1 MFIERDIS
9 LAGPLIEEMN
19 KPNKIDFNTIFGE
32 LDNLCLKLLKMNPVG
47 RCFEN
52 SPEKDISG
60 IYLFSENGK
69 PVYVGR
75 SRNIRN
81 RYNGHINSSPYSA
94 SFAFLLARDKTG
106 MNEASYKS
114 GPKTR
119 KELMKDCK
127 FKKAFDDARQQIREM
142 ELRYVEESDSI
153 RQALLEI
160 YCAVKLNTE
169 YNKFETH

>member
-1 MFIERDIS
+1 
-9 LAGPLIEEMN
+9 
-19 KPNKIDFNTIFGE
+19 
-32 LDNLCLKLLKMNPVG
+32 MNPVG
-47 RCFEN
+47 RRYKT
-52 SPEKDISG
+52 SPEKEISG

-94 SFAFLLARDKTG
+94 SFAFLLAREKTG
-106 MNEASYKS
+106 MNEASYISGPKTS

-119 KELMKDCK
+119 NELMEDCK
-127 FKKAFDDARQQIREM
+127 FKKAFDEARQQIREM
-142 ELRYVEESDSI
+142 DFRYVEESDSI
-153 RQALLEI
+153 RQTLLEI
-160 YCAVKLNTE
+160 YCAVKLDTE

>member
-1 MFIERDIS
+1 
-9 LAGPLIEEMN
+9 MN
-19 KPNKIDFNTIFGE
+19 KPNKIDFNTIFDE

-47 RCFEN
+47 RRYKT

-75 SRNIRN
+75 SKTSTTAIKAILVQVLIQHPSLFYWHEIRQE
-81 RYNGHINSSPYSA
+81 RTRQVINQT
-94 SFAFLLARDKTG
+94 L
-106 MNEASYKS
+106 
-114 GPKTR
+114 KTR
-119 KELMKDCK
+119 KELMKDDS
-127 FKKAFDDARQQIREM
+127 FDKAFNETRKRIEKM
-142 ELRYVEESDSI
+142 EFRYVEESDSI
-153 RQALLEI
+153 RQALLVI

>member
-1 MFIERDIS
+1 
-9 LAGPLIEEMN
+9 MN

-32 LDNLCLKLLKMNPVG
+32 LDKLCQKLLKMKPVG
-47 RCFEN
+47 RCFEK

-60 IYLFSENGK
+60 VYLFSEKGK

-75 SRNIRN
+75 SKNIHN
-81 RYNGHINSSPYSA
+81 RYNGHISSSPDSA
-94 SFAFLLARDKTG
+94 SFAFLLAREKTG
-106 MNEASYKS
+106 KNEASYKS

-127 FKKAFDDARQQIREM
+127 FKEAFNEARKRIGEM
-142 ELRYVEESDSI
+142 QFQYVEESDSI

>member
-1 MFIERDIS
+1 
-9 LAGPLIEEMN
+9 MN
-19 KPNKIDFNTIFGE
+19 TPNRIDFNTIFDE
-32 LDNLCLKLLKMNPVG
+32 LDNLCLKLLKMSPVG
-47 RCFEN
+47 RRYKT

-81 RYNGHINSSPYSA
+81 RYNGHIYSSRDSA

-106 MNEASYKS
+106 NNEAIDKS
-114 GPKTR
+114 DPKTR
-119 KELMKDCK
+119 KELMEDCN
-127 FKKAFDDARQQIREM
+127 FRNAFDKARHRIREM
-142 ELRYVEESDSI
+142 EFRYVEESDSI

>member
-1 MFIERDIS
+1 
-9 LAGPLIEEMN
+9 MN

-32 LDNLCLKLLKMNPVG
+32 LDNLYLNLLKMNPVG
-47 RCFEN
+47 RRYKT

-75 SRNIRN
+75 SKNIHN
-81 RYNGHINSSPYSA
+81 RYKDHISSSSDSA

-106 MNEASYKS
+106 KNEASYKS
-114 GPKTR
+114 DSKTR
-119 KELMKDCK
+119 KELMKDEI
-127 FKKAFDDARQQIREM
+127 FEKAFDEARKRIREM
-142 ELRYVEESDSI
+142 EFRYVEESDSI

>member
-1 MFIERDIS
+1 
-9 LAGPLIEEMN
+9 MN
-19 KPNKIDFNTIFGE
+19 KPNKIDFNTIFDE
-32 LDNLCLKLLKMNPVG
+32 LDNLRLKLLKMNPVG
-47 RCFEN
+47 RRYKT

-60 IYLFSENGK
+60 IYLFSENGI

-75 SRNIRN
+75 SKNIHN
-81 RYNGHINSSPYSA
+81 RYKDHISSSFDSA
-94 SFAFLLARDKTG
+94 SFAFLLARVKTG
-106 MNEASYKS
+106 MNEASYISGPKTS

-119 KELMKDCK
+119 KELIEDEN
-127 FKKAFDDARQQIREM
+127 FEKAFNEARHRIREM
-142 ELRYVEESDSI
+142 EFRYVEESDSI

>member
-1 MFIERDIS
+1 
-9 LAGPLIEEMN
+9 MN
-19 KPNKIDFNTIFGE
+19 KPNKIDFNTIFDE
-32 LDNLCLKLLKMNPVG
+32 LDNLCLKLLKMKPVG
-47 RCFEN
+47 RCFEK

-60 IYLFSENGK
+60 VYLFSENGK

-81 RYNGHINSSPYSA
+81 RYNGHISSSSDSA

-106 MNEASYKS
+106 KNEASYKS
-114 GPKTR
+114 DSKTR
-119 KELMKDCK
+119 KELMKGEN
-127 FKKAFDDARQQIREM
+127 FEKAFNKARKRIKKM
-142 ELRYVEESDSI
+142 EFQYVEESDSI

>member
-1 MFIERDIS
+1 
-9 LAGPLIEEMN
+9 MN
-19 KPNKIDFNTIFGE
+19 KPNKIDFNTIFDE
-32 LDNLCLKLLKMNPVG
+32 LDKLCLKLLKMNPVG
-47 RCFEN
+47 RRYKT

-81 RYNGHINSSPYSA
+81 RYNGHIKSSPYSA
-94 SFAFLLARDKTG
+94 SFAFLLAREKTG
-106 MNEASYKS
+106 MNEASYISGPKTS

-119 KELMKDCK
+119 IELMKDCK
-127 FKKAFDDARQQIREM
+127 FKKAFDEARHRIREM
-142 ELRYVEESDSI
+142 EFRYVEESDSI
-153 RQALLEI
+153 RQALLVI

>member
-1 MFIERDIS
+1 
-9 LAGPLIEEMN
+9 MN
-19 KPNKIDFNTIFGE
+19 KPNKIDFNTIFDE
-32 LDNLCLKLLKMNPVG
+32 LDNLYLKLLKMNPVG
-47 RCFEN
+47 RRYKT

-75 SRNIRN
+75 SRNIHN
-81 RYNGHINSSPYSA
+81 RYNGHISSSPDSA
-94 SFAFLLARDKTG
+94 SFAFLLAREKTG
-106 MNEASYKS
+106 KNEAIDKS
-114 GPKTR
+114 SSKTR
-119 KELMKDCK
+119 KEQMEDCK
-127 FKKAFDDARQQIREM
+127 FKEAFNEARKRIGEM
-142 ELRYVEESDSI
+142 QFQYVEESDSI